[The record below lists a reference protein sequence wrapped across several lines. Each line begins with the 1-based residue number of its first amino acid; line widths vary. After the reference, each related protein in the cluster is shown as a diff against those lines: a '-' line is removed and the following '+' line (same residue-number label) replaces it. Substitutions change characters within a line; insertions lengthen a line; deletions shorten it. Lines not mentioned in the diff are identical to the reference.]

1 MNYKLIDLKVNGD
14 ERGKLIAFEK
24 NINCPFEIKRA
35 FYIFDTKMNI
45 ARGQHANR
53 FSEFML
59 VLISGSCKI
68 KINDGI
74 KEEIVT
80 LDNPRTGLYLNKM
93 IWKEMYDFSHNAILL
108 ILTSTNYDP
117 NEYIN
122 NFDEFLCEVRGK

>member
-1 MNYKLIDLKVNGD
+1 
-14 ERGKLIAFEK
+14 
-24 NINCPFEIKRA
+24 
-35 FYIFDTKMNI
+35 MNI
-45 ARGQHANR
+45 ARGEHANR

-93 IWKEMYDFSHNAILL
+93 IWKEIYDFPHNAILL